1 MIKRVVITL
10 LVEVDTEDEYT
21 CPSGDA
27 LQDNVVLNVIND
39 DYFLSPV
46 SILGVSHLQT
56 LL

>member
-10 LVEVDTEDEYT
+10 LVEVDIEDEYT
-21 CPSGDA
+21 CPSGDP

-39 DYFLSPV
+39 DYFLAPV
-46 SILGVSHLQT
+46 SVLGVSNLQT